1 MIFIDSNEPDEIKE
15 ILETLKLP
23 VRKRHNII
31 NEELNITVDY
41 IIKVKDKVVAV
52 ERKTWTD
59 LVASIEDGRYS
70 QQRYFLYKTFPLSYF
85 VIVGSDEDFRDV
97 LKYRKIHINALLG
110 VLVSTPLKTMGKVN
124 IIQVKDTMQFCLILK
139 LIHQTLEKEKIEVI
153 PKPVVRKSDYDELKI
168 MMLACVPGIGV
179 ETAKKL
185 IEKYKTIENI
195 VKASKKELSEV
206 IGSKRAEKLY
216 SFIHY

>member
-85 VIVGSDEDFRDV
+85 VVVGSDEDFRDV